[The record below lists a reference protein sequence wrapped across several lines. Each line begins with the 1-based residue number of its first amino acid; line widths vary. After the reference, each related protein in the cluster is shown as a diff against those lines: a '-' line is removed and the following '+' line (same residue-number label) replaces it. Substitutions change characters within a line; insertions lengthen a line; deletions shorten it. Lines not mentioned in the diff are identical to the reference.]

1 MCVCVCVCVC
11 VCMQFV
17 MRQCYDVLAADFEL
31 HEFVDNSLIDQILK
45 WKIKLFL
52 GLSPCR

>member
-1 MCVCVCVCVC
+1 VCVCVCVC